1 MLKWHLNAKRVN
13 LSNFPHSANKR
24 VIEIEKS
31 ETPIGT
37 RGREV
42 QKK

>member
-31 ETPIGT
+31 RTPIGT
-37 RGREV
+37 RAGEG